1 MGIPGK
7 IGGPAVNLTF
17 GDIKVWNESL
27 IGLIKELENLLNFKE
42 KAKDPGLS
50 GIFSEQLIT
59 HRQNYVTLHSLLD
72 GTSRVDREPTIR
84 RYPSLSVSDA
94 PSSPHLVLEGN
105 AGASSDRLLAYSHF
119 LACCRGGREFAWNL
133 FDVSYPPLAEVLEQ
147 AILQYAED
155 AVTMKQ
161 WLLDH
166 GHYLIEWA
174 ASDQIQALQ
183 AAFR

>member
-1 MGIPGK
+1 M
-7 IGGPAVNLTF
+7 NLTV
-17 GDIKVWNESL
+17 GDVKVWNESL

-59 HRQNYVTLHSLLD
+59 HRQNYATLQSLLD
-72 GTSRVDREPTIR
+72 GAPRVDREPTMR

-94 PSSPHLVLEGN
+94 PASLHLVLEGN
-105 AGASSDRLLAYSHF
+105 AGAPGDRILAYSHF

-174 ASDQIQALQ
+174 SPEQIQALT
-183 AAFR
+183 ATFR